1 MPKDQEISGK
11 RSFQASDA
19 DAGQRLDV
27 FLAARV
33 GDLSRMRIANLIA
46 AGETSVNGEV
56 ARAGQRVV
64 AGDSVVLT
72 VEEDTVTA
80 MSPDDIPLEIL
91 FEDEHLIVL
100 VKPAGMLVHPTL
112 SVKRGTLANALAHHL
127 NEGLGFGVPGSG
139 FDDSAPREPGTR
151 NSELRTRNSEPG
163 SAVRP
168 GIVHR
173 LDRATSGVMVVAK
186 TQRALSVLSR
196 HFHRR
201 LVKKRYLALVHGSIN
216 EDEGTIVAPI
226 GRDEERRPRW
236 WVMETGKP
244 AETRFQV
251 VERLKR
257 ATLVELE
264 PVTGRTNQLRIHCAY
279 YGHPIVGDELYEEVV
294 RGQWPVVSEEEV
306 RGQRSVVGEEVV
318 GGQWPMV
325 SEEVVSGQWSVVN
338 EGVRVEE
345 DTENFGK
352 SSDHRPLTTDHYS
365 LCLHACSLAFH
376 HPANGEWKEFTSPLP
391 AAFLARLETSRSE
404 T

>member
-1 MPKDQEISGK
+1 MFEEKQIPHS
-11 RSFQASDA
+11 RSFQATDA
-19 DAGQRLDV
+19 DAGQRLDA

-46 AGETSVNGEV
+46 AGESTVNGKIG
-56 ARAGQRVV
+56 RAGQRVG

-72 VEEDTVTA
+72 VEENAATA

-112 SVKRGTLANALAHHL
+112 SVKRGTLANALTHHL
-127 NEGLGFGVPGSG
+127 NKGLGFRVPSLG
-139 FDDSAPREPGTR
+139 FEEGRREPETL
-151 NSELRTRNSEPG
+151 NPEPRTLNPEPS

-173 LDRATSGVMVVAK
+173 LDRATSGVMVIAK

-201 LVKKRYLALVHGSIN
+201 LVKKRYVALVHGIIN
-216 EDEGTIVAPI
+216 EDQGAISAPI
-226 GRDEERRPRW
+226 GRDESRRPRW

-244 AETRFQV
+244 AETRFRV
-251 VERLKR
+251 LERLNQ

-279 YGHPIVGDELYEEVV
+279 YGHPIVGDELYEGV
-294 RGQWPVVSEEEV
+294 
-306 RGQRSVVGEEVV
+306 
-318 GGQWPMV
+318 V
-325 SEEVVSGQWSVVN
+325 SEEVVTDQWAVAS
-338 EGVRVEE
+338 EE
-345 DTENFGK
+345 VHTNDRAEITGP
-352 SSDHRPLTTDHYS
+352 SSDSGPPGTFDHPTSHRPLTTDHCSS

-376 HPANGEWKEFTSPLP
+376 HPANGEWKEFNSPLS
-391 AAFLARLETSRSE
+391 AAFLDRLKASRLES
-404 T
+404 